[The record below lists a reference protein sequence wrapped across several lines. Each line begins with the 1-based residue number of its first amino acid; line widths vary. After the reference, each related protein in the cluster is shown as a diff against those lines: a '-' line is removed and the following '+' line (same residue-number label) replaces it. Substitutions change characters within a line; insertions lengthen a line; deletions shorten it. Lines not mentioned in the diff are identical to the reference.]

1 MKGSVVEFDKA
12 LELDP
17 RQRPCA
23 VINFPGW
30 NQSGTDRLVGR
41 IACTSCHCLCSR

>member
-12 LELDP
+12 MELDP

-23 VINFPGW
+23 ARVE
-30 NQSGTDRLVGR
+30 QSGTK
-41 IACTSCHCLCSR
+41 